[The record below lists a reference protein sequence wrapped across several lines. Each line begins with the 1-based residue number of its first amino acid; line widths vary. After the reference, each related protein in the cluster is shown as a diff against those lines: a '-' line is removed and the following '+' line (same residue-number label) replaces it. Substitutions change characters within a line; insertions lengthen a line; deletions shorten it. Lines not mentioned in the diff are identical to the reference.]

1 VSEGDTGARRRI
13 ASVTARHTPTASG
26 RFIAYFDR
34 APSLVARYAF
44 AVGTTLMAWLLTLA
58 LQPHLTRVIFV
69 LFWPAVL
76 LAALFGGF
84 GPALLAS
91 LLSTILVDWSIVGRP
106 DGARSLTLAD
116 LAPFVVF
123 LGASLVMSGVAN
135 ALRTARRHAARASD
149 ELRQIAMEIE
159 NQAMQLEHQASE
171 LGQQLEESQA
181 LQEELEQTSAELSH
195 RTAQAEQADSFSRG
209 ILASISD
216 PFVVHDAGW
225 RFLFIN
231 ERASELFFRSA
242 HGRREELIGRVV
254 WEVFPEIIGT
264 QVEREMRRA
273 ASEHQPVTFEAYT
286 AETATWS
293 VISCYPLPDGG
304 LATQWQDITARR
316 RAEETARYLAR
327 ASDVLGSSLD
337 YETTLKELAQI
348 VVPELAEWCSV
359 HVIGDD
365 GTPHQIAVAH
375 VDPKQVK
382 WAEEL
387 NRRYPPPPDA
397 QRGVPNVLRTGEPE
411 LYPEITDEMLMAGAR
426 DEEHTRIILAL
437 GLRSAMIVPLVAR
450 GRVLGALSLLSGRT
464 GRRYGPDDLSL
475 ASEIARRAAFAV
487 DNALLHRAE
496 RLARQAADEANTA
509 KMQFLAVMSHE
520 LRTPLNAIGGYTEL
534 VRLGLRG
541 PVTPEQIQDLDR
553 ISLNQR
559 NLLGLI
565 NDILNFAKVEAGHVE
580 FRLANVRLVPL
591 VADLENVVAPQLRA
605 ASLTLH
611 QPTCDDQLAVYG
623 DEEKIRQ
630 IILNL
635 LSNAIKFSP
644 AGGIISID
652 CAPDESRVRI
662 DVRDTGIGIAPERLQ
677 AVFDPFVQ
685 LDRTLA
691 SRHEGTG
698 LGLSISRDLAR
709 AMGGDITAV
718 SEPGKGSTFTLTL
731 PHAKKP

>member
-1 VSEGDTGARRRI
+1 VSELDTGARRRL

-26 RFIAYFDR
+26 RFITYFDR
-34 APSLVARYAF
+34 APSPVARYAF
-44 AVGTTLMAWLLTLA
+44 AIGITLAAWLLTLA
-58 LQPHLTRVIFV
+58 LQSHLTRVIFV

-84 GPALLAS
+84 GPALVAS
-91 LLSTILVDWSIVGRP
+91 LLSTILVDWSIVGRSE
-106 DGARSLTLAD
+106 GVRSPTLAD
-116 LAPFVVF
+116 VAPLVAF
-123 LGASLVMSGVAN
+123 LGASLLVSAVAN
-135 ALRTARRHAARASD
+135 ALRTARRHAERAGD
-149 ELRQIAMEIE
+149 ELRQIALEIDS
-159 NQAMQLEHQASE
+159 QAMQLEQQAAE
-171 LGQQLEESQA
+171 LEHQLEESQA
-181 LQEELEQTSAELSH
+181 LQEEVEQTSAELSE
-195 RTAQAEQADSFSRG
+195 RTAQAEEADSFSRG
-209 ILASISD
+209 ILASIAD
-216 PFVVHDAGW
+216 PFVVQDREW
-225 RFLFIN
+225 RFRYIN
-231 ERASELFFRSA
+231 EKAAEIFFRSR
-242 HGRREELIGRVV
+242 HGKREELIGRVV
-254 WEVFPEIIGT
+254 WEEFPHVIGSET
-264 QVEREMRRA
+264 ERQMRRA
-273 ASEHQPVTFEAYT
+273 VREQVPVTFEAYST
-286 AETATWS
+286 ETATWS

-304 LATQWQDITARR
+304 LALQWQDITARR

-327 ASDVLGSSLD
+327 ASEVLGSSLD
-337 YETTLKELAQI
+337 YETTLQELAQI

-359 HVIGDD
+359 HVVGDD
-365 GTPHQIAVAH
+365 GKPHQIALAH

-387 NRRYPPPPDA
+387 NRRYPAPPDA

-411 LYPEITDEMLMAGAR
+411 LYPEITDEMLLAGAR
-426 DEEHTRIILAL
+426 DEEHKRIILTL

-450 GRVLGALSLLSGRT
+450 GRVLGALSLLSVRT
-464 GRRYGPDDLSL
+464 GRRYGPDDLAL
-475 ASEIARRAAFAV
+475 ASEIARRAALAV

-496 RLARQAADEANTA
+496 RVARQAADEANTA

-534 VRLGLRG
+534 LRLGLRG

-559 NLLGLI
+559 NLLGII

-580 FRLANVRLVPL
+580 FNLGNVRVVPL
-591 VADLENVVAPQLRA
+591 VADLESVVAPQLRA

-611 QPTCDDQLAVYG
+611 QPTCDKELAVYG

-635 LSNAIKFSP
+635 LSNAIKFSTP
-644 AGGIISID
+644 GGTISID
-652 CAPDESRVRI
+652 CAPEESRVRI
-662 DVRDTGIGIAPERLQ
+662 DVRDTGIGIARERLQ

-691 SRHEGTG
+691 SRHVGTG

-709 AMGGDITAV
+709 AMGGDISAV

-731 PHAKKP
+731 PPARKE